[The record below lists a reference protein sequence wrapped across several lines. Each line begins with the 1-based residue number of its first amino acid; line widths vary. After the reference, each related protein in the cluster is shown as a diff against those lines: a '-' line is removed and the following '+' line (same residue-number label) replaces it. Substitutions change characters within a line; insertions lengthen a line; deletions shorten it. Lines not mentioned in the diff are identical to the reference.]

1 MRKVKVALDCDIS
14 HRIVGALES
23 LYADRGFEF
32 VAVDKL
38 VPAASTDDHWAAA
51 FKRFGGEV
59 TLSADTQI
67 AVKPHKVLSFIDNG
81 FQSFFLQSPWSR
93 SRGHVKAAHVTFW
106 WPTVERKIAE
116 GLKGRCWRVP
126 CAVSKDSELRLKD
139 CELEELKIPH
149 DVLEKAR
156 RAESG
161 K

>member
-81 FQSFFLQSPWSR
+81 FQSFFLQSPLVAQPGAR
-93 SRGHVKAAHVTFW
+93 QGGPRHLLVADRGAEDCRGPEGPMLASAVRRV
-106 WPTVERKIAE
+106 E
-116 GLKGRCWRVP
+116 GLRAAPEG
-126 CAVSKDSELRLKD
+126 LRT
-139 CELEELKIPH
+139 
-149 DVLEKAR
+149 R
-156 RAESG
+156 GAENPS
-161 K
+161 